1 MNFYYPSIPESF
13 GAIVEHLK
21 ETPSR
26 LHELVSNLPAEV
38 LVHKPN
44 DKWSIQE
51 HIGHLLC
58 IESLWIARLDDLVL
72 GHESVR
78 PWNGTNADTD
88 AARFNE
94 QNIISILRDFRN
106 IREMHTTM
114 LSEMEEKAEILV
126 ANHPGNNKKLRLV
139 DHVWMMLNHDQH
151 HLEILQRRKAD
162 YR

>member
-13 GAIVEHLK
+13 GAIVQHLK
-21 ETPSR
+21 ETPDK
-26 LHELVSNLPAEV
+26 LEEVIANMPADV
-38 LVHKPN
+38 LVFKPEG
-44 DKWSIQE
+44 KWSIQE

-94 QNIISILRDFRN
+94 QNIKAILRDFKN
-106 IREMHTTM
+106 IRDMHATM
-114 LSEMEEKAEILV
+114 LQGLTDKAEILV
-126 ANHPGNNKKLRLV
+126 SRHPDNGKTLRLL
-139 DHVWMMLNHDQH
+139 DHVWMMLQHDRE
-151 HLEILQRRKAD
+151 HLEIIQSRIMDNR
-162 YR
+162 